1 MTTYNTYQEAK
12 IANPEY
18 AIFEYQGDF
27 GTDKEILD
35 LFDIQGREMKECNPA
50 DYCMTVDK
58 FLADG
63 HKFVDGDLYQN
74 EDGRVFTVGSLG
86 YEAKYCNLL
95 SSYCFTSKIL
105 ILRAAALENIPTE
118 TPEEK
123 EVLDSIESAG
133 EVEWKNGDECVYMSH
148 KVIHQFIGADP
159 KREGYGYIQATGY
172 EVNFVEL
179 SKLSKPETPHHREER
194 ERLEAAYD
202 LYAHVQSVRG
212 NLSCK
217 FDWFFSSEMEEI
229 RLRFLAIVDKTN
241 YRKDKTHGTN

>member
-1 MTTYNTYQEAK
+1 MTTYNSYQEAK
-12 IANPEY
+12 LAMPLACIIEDTDSGL
-18 AIFEYQGDF
+18 FF
-27 GTDKEILD
+27 GMPTREGTTLAGGSRFAEPQYYCISMLTFSE
-35 LFDIQGREMKECNPA
+35 LGRK
-50 DYCMTVDK
+50 
-58 FLADG
+58 L
-63 HKFVDGDLYQN
+63 VDGDVYQN
-74 EDGRVFTVGSLG
+74 EDGRVFTVGNLG
-86 YEAKYCNLL
+86 YEARYCNLL
-95 SSYCFTSKIL
+95 SSYCFPSKVF

-194 ERLEAAYD
+194 ERLEAGYE
-202 LYAHVQSVRG
+202 LYKTCGIQHETVSFNEWVDDYKDVWL
-212 NLSCK
+212 N
-217 FDWFFSSEMEEI
+217 
-229 RLRFLAIVDKTN
+229 IVDKTN
-241 YRKDKTHGTN
+241 YRKEKSHGAN